1 MSIQVPAKSE
11 NFIVTPEFELLVGIS
26 GKMLQEGKTA
36 NTLLLGPA
44 GCGKTRTAE
53 QLAAY
58 LDLPY
63 LHINCSSIREASMLF
78 GTREVKDGQ
87 TYTRPSLFT
96 QTIEKGGAVIMLDE
110 MSKANKLLQV
120 IFTRLTLEHSV
131 GDSKLPAGSIV
142 FVTGNNS
149 SDGVGDTLSAH
160 VLNRLCVINVR
171 KPDARRWNLWATD
184 NGISRIIRTWVAM
197 NPSCLA
203 SYLDGGQEQNP
214 YIFDPAKPITSF
226 VTPRSLVGANEVVN
240 NSGKLGQYVTKAA
253 LAGLCGGAFAESVD
267 AFMKM
272 EKEWLKV
279 ADILA
284 DPENIAIPTNPAV
297 LFHAMF
303 NAVDTIDTQ
312 DELTSFMKFVKRLKS
327 EEIQACFNSMVFES
341 KRTAKLARNNDELRA
356 WGMKNIELL
365 I

>member
-1 MSIQVPAKSE
+1 
-11 NFIVTPEFELLVGIS
+11 
-26 GKMLQEGKTA
+26 
-36 NTLLLGPA
+36 
-44 GCGKTRTAE
+44 
-53 QLAAY
+53 
-58 LDLPY
+58 
-63 LHINCSSIREASMLF
+63 
-78 GTREVKDGQ
+78 
-87 TYTRPSLFT
+87 
-96 QTIEKGGAVIMLDE
+96 
-110 MSKANKLLQV
+110 
-120 IFTRLTLEHSV
+120 
-131 GDSKLPAGSIV
+131 
-142 FVTGNNS
+142 
-149 SDGVGDTLSAH
+149 
-160 VLNRLCVINVR
+160 VINVR

-226 VTPRSLVGANEVVN
+226 ITPRSLVGASEVVN